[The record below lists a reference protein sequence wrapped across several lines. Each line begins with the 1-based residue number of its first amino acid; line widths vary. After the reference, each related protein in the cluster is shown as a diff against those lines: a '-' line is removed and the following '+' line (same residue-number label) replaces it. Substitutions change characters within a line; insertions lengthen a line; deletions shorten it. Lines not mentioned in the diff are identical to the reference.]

1 MTKATKAKKKLKTLK
16 EFVSNNLNEGHNSM
30 DPPAVLIMKRKSI
43 RGGSWKD
50 IGYYLQNSTRTF
62 EYQDTAKCY
71 IGFRNVMTHLGRGG
85 KDLDAENGEEIQM
98 DIQLK

>member
-43 RGGSWKD
+43 RLFPDGQ
-50 IGYYLQNSTRTF
+50 IVALYYVEKIDKYVTVPYTSLQVFSP
-62 EYQDTAKCY
+62 
-71 IGFRNVMTHLGRGG
+71 
-85 KDLDAENGEEIQM
+85 EETE
-98 DIQLK
+98 K